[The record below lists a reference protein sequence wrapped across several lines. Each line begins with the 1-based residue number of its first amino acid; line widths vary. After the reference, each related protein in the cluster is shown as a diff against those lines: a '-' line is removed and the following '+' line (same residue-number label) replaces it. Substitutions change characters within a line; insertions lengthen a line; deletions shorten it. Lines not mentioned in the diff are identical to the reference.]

1 MFAHIYLVSS
11 KKCIFIF
18 AIYILVDALLYVFG
32 RWCSPPY
39 SYCPS
44 SLSIPPPFSL
54 LFFQQSLLPS
64 PIILVGC
71 CVII

>member
-32 RWCSPPY
+32 RWWGGY
-39 SYCPS
+39 S
-44 SLSIPPPFSL
+44 
-54 LFFQQSLLPS
+54 QD
-64 PIILVGC
+64 
-71 CVII
+71 